1 MQLSD
6 GIQPETEVIVPGIAI
21 AFIPGNRFKLLGDRI
36 LNKNCHNKRGGGHDS
51 LPYSK
56 TAYHC
61 FALADEKYRH
71 CAKKQYSDFQTANL
85 CFSRKFANP
94 EMLFQNEYAIIDP

>member
-36 LNKNCHNKRGGGHDS
+36 LNKIATTSVAVDMIACPIVKPLIIVLRW
-51 LPYSK
+51 
-56 TAYHC
+56 
-61 FALADEKYRH
+61 
-71 CAKKQYSDFQTANL
+71 QT
-85 CFSRKFANP
+85 
-94 EMLFQNEYAIIDP
+94 